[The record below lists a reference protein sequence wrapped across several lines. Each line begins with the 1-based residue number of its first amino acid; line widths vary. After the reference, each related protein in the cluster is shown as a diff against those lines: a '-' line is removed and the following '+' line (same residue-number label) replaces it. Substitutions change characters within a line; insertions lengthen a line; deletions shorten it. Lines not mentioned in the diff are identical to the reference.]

1 MPVENKIK
9 SKEIAS
15 PVSTGTQFF
24 DPRRVIN
31 QLEIYPG
38 MKVAHFGCGV
48 GYFTFP
54 IAERVGE
61 TGIVWALD
69 ILEHKIELMQSN
81 IRTRGLQNIKVKRA
95 NLEMISGSGL
105 EDDSADWVIMVNMLY
120 QNSKRSRIVGE
131 AKRVIKEK
139 GKILLI
145 DWKSSNESFGPN
157 ISDRITREDLIK
169 TVRKNGLGIA
179 KELEIGALYFGMI
192 LTK

>member
-1 MPVENKIK
+1 MPIENKIK
-9 SKEIAS
+9 LKKAS
-15 PVSTGTQFF
+15 SLVSTSTQFF
-24 DPRRVIN
+24 DPRRIID
-31 QLEIYPG
+31 QLEIYSG

-54 IAERVGE
+54 IAERVGDA
-61 TGIVWALD
+61 GVVWALD

-95 NLEMISGSGL
+95 NLEMVNGSGL

-120 QNSKRSRIVGE
+120 QNNKKSRIIGE
-131 AKRVIKEK
+131 AKRVVKEH

-145 DWKSSNESFGPN
+145 DWKSSDGLFGPD

-179 KELEIGALYFGMI
+179 KELEIGELYFGMI